1 MRASALRSAR
11 EAVAS
16 LSDEVAGNARACLGQ
31 ELRGASAGA
40 RAVEAGFAALAAA
53 VKDLGSLAGWLA
65 TSESCLKQTVTA
77 LDAVSL
83 EVVFTEDA
91 PEARVAHAAVSAG
104 GCSVLMY
111 GGTNMLH
118 PPAYDDCL
126 VFDAGSKQW

>member
-1 MRASALRSAR
+1 MVFCTL
-11 EAVAS
+11 
-16 LSDEVAGNARACLGQ
+16 
-31 ELRGASAGA
+31 
-40 RAVEAGFAALAAA
+40 FAAGRALVVLHGGHCSDA
-53 VKDLGSLAGWLA
+53 LL
-65 TSESCLKQTVTA
+65 QTVTV